1 MSTRIRPLLLL
12 AGVLAVTL
20 AAPPVSR
27 AQLQLIAG
35 TDYRVLERPQPPANP
50 GKIEVIEFFSYG
62 CPHCAAFY
70 PLITAWVARLPRDVV
85 FRKVPVSFNRGPW
98 INLARAYY
106 ALKST
111 GDLERL
117 DGKLFTAIHQEHQQL
132 FDGPS
137 LADWVGK
144 NGGSAEKFS
153 AAYQA
158 FSVNNDTVQADQTA
172 QDYAV
177 DGIPSLAVGG
187 KYVALADPNVPQ
199 DQYFVQLLAH
209 ADALIAITRAASP
222 PAAAPAKTPK

>member
-1 MSTRIRPLLLL
+1 MSTRIRSWLLL
-12 AGVLAVTL
+12 AGVLAVAL

-27 AQLQLIAG
+27 AQLQLAAG
-35 TDYRVLERPQPPANP
+35 TDYRELQHPQPAASP

-70 PLITAWVARLPRDVV
+70 PLISAWVARLPRDVV

-106 ALKST
+106 AMKST

-117 DGKLFTAIHQEHQQL
+117 DGKLFNAIHQEHQQL

-144 NGGSAEKFS
+144 NGGSAEKFTT
-153 AAYQA
+153 AYQS
-158 FSVNNDTVQADQTA
+158 FSVNNDTVQADRTA
-172 QDYAV
+172 EDYAV
-177 DGIPSLAVGG
+177 DGIPSIGVGG

-209 ADALIAITRAASP
+209 ADALIAIARAALP
-222 PAAAPAKTPK
+222 PAAAAPSKPK